1 VLRPIEARRAY
12 RHVMR
17 QLRFVSVDEDHAIV
31 QTADGAEQFSLLI
44 DTALRDA
51 VRTDLPR
58 HAAGPA
64 SEPARIGPREIQMRV
79 RAGESPDELAVDS
92 GTSLERILRFA
103 GPVLEERNRIAGE
116 ARRARARRS
125 TTEGQTVV
133 FGEAVDE
140 RFGAY
145 GIGADT
151 VSWDARRREDGQWV
165 IIANWIGGEAERQ
178 AEWAFDRSTRSVTPS
193 DETAADLL
201 SDKPIRALVTAEPG
215 RANLMAAPPLVPGIV
230 AFPARPDAHTGPL
243 PQVDEVFDQ
252 EAASPDAPR
261 RTGATKP
268 FAPAAAPMPSPAP
281 PAGPAASVP
290 SASIPPAPVPSASV
304 PPVSVPS
311 AAVEPP
317 ADELEAPPLPLR
329 LADPV
334 DAPEGAARDG
344 MTAPLPRL
352 TNLGV
357 AGRIEETEEQRAERA
372 RIPSW
377 DDILLGV
384 RRKRD

>member
-1 VLRPIEARRAY
+1 
-12 RHVMR
+12 MR

-51 VRTDLPR
+51 VRTDVPR
-58 HAAGPA
+58 HAVGPA
-64 SEPARIGPREIQMRV
+64 SDSARIGPREIQMRV
-79 RAGESPDELAVDS
+79 RAGESPDELAVES

-103 GPVLEERNRIAGE
+103 GPVLDERGRIAGE

-145 GIGADT
+145 GIDADT
-151 VSWDARRREDGQWV
+151 VTWDARRREDGQWV
-165 IIANWIGGEAERQ
+165 IIASWIGGEAERE
-178 AEWAFDRSTRSVTPS
+178 AEWAFHLGTRTVTPS
-193 DETAADLL
+193 DDTAADLL

-243 PQVDEVFDQ
+243 PQVDDVFDQ
-252 EAASPDAPR
+252 EAANPDEPR
-261 RTGATKP
+261 RAGAAAPTP
-268 FAPAAAPMPSPAP
+268 PAAAATPSPAP
-281 PAGPAASVP
+281 PA
-290 SASIPPAPVPSASV
+290 PVPSSPIPPVPA
-304 PPVSVPS
+304 PPVS
-311 AAVEPP
+311 AVIEPP

>member
-1 VLRPIEARRAY
+1 
-12 RHVMR
+12 MR

-31 QTADGAEQFSLLI
+31 QTADGAEQFSLLL

-51 VRTDLPR
+51 LRTDLPR
-58 HAAGPA
+58 HAVTPQ
-64 SEPARIGPREIQMRV
+64 EPSSIGPREIQMRV
-79 RAGESPDELAVDS
+79 RAGETPDELAVES

-103 GPVLEERNRIAGE
+103 GAVLEERSRIAGE

-133 FGEAVDE
+133 FGDAVDE
-140 RFGAY
+140 RFEAY
-145 GIGADT
+145 GIDAAA
-151 VSWDARRREDGQWV
+151 VSWDARRHEDGHWV
-165 IIANWIGGEAERQ
+165 ITATWVGGEAERQ
-178 AEWAFDRSTRSVTPS
+178 AEWAFHLGTRTVTPS
-193 DETAADLL
+193 DDTAADLL

-215 RANLMAAPPLVPGIV
+215 RANLTSAPPLVPGIV

-243 PQVDEVFDQ
+243 PPVDEVFDQ
-252 EAASPDAPR
+252 EAANPDEPRRAGGAGPLLPSAGLPAPAPHASSARPVPGAEDAP
-261 RTGATKP
+261 T
-268 FAPAAAPMPSPAP
+268 
-281 PAGPAASVP
+281 
-290 SASIPPAPVPSASV
+290 
-304 PPVSVPS
+304 
-311 AAVEPP
+311 
-317 ADELEAPPLPLR
+317 DELQAPPLPLR

-334 DAPEGAARDG
+334 DEPEGGAARDG

-357 AGRIEETEEQRAERA
+357 AGRVEETDEQRAERA

>member
-1 VLRPIEARRAY
+1 
-12 RHVMR
+12 MR

-51 VRTDLPR
+51 LRTDLPR
-58 HAAGPA
+58 HAVTPA
-64 SEPARIGPREIQMRV
+64 EPSRIGPREIQMRV
-79 RAGESPDELAVDS
+79 RAGESPDELAVES
-92 GTSLERILRFA
+92 GASLERILRFA
-103 GPVLEERNRIAGE
+103 GPVLEERGRIAGE

-125 TTEGQTVV
+125 TTEGQAVV

-145 GIGADT
+145 GIDPDA

-178 AEWAFDRSTRSVTPS
+178 AEWAFHLGTRTVTPS
-193 DETAADLL
+193 DDTAADLL

-215 RANLMAAPPLVPGIV
+215 RAHLLAAPPLVPGIV
-230 AFPARPDAHTGPL
+230 AFPARPDASTGPL
-243 PQVDEVFDQ
+243 PHVDEVFDQ
-252 EAASPDAPR
+252 EAANPDAPR
-261 RTGATKP
+261 RAGAI
-268 FAPAAAPMPSPAP
+268 APYSPAT
-281 PAGPAASVP
+281 A
-290 SASIPPAPVPSASV
+290 PAPVPPAPAPSASA
-304 PPVSVPS
+304 PPTVPS
-311 AAVEPP
+311 DLAAADLAAADLAASDLAASGLSDSEP
-317 ADELEAPPLPLR
+317 AAEELDAPPLPLH

-334 DAPEGAARDG
+334 GQPEGGPARDG
-344 MTAPLPRL
+344 MTVPLPRL

-357 AGRIEETEEQRAERA
+357 ANRIEETEEQRAERA

>member
-1 VLRPIEARRAY
+1 
-12 RHVMR
+12 MR

-58 HAAGPA
+58 HAAGA
-64 SEPARIGPREIQMRV
+64 GSEPARIGPREIQMRV
-79 RAGESPDELAVDS
+79 RAGESPDELAVES

-103 GPVLEERNRIAGE
+103 GPVLEERVRIAGE

-133 FGEAVDE
+133 FGEAVDA

-145 GIGADT
+145 GIDADS
-151 VSWDARRREDGQWV
+151 VSWDARRRDDGQWV
-165 IIANWIGGEAERQ
+165 IIAGWIGGEAERQ
-178 AEWAFDRSTRSVTPS
+178 AEWAFHLGTRTVTPS
-193 DETAADLL
+193 DDTAADLL
-201 SDKPIRALVTAEPG
+201 SDKPVRALVTAEPG

-230 AFPARPDAHTGPL
+230 AFPARADAHTGPL

-252 EAASPDAPR
+252 EAANPDAPR
-261 RTGATKP
+261 RSGAAGSIP
-268 FAPAAAPMPSPAP
+268 PAAAPMPAPHAPGAPMSAP
-281 PAGPAASVP
+281 PVSAASVVSAVSSPSGP
-290 SASIPPAPVPSASV
+290 SASGPSASGPSAPVP
-304 PPVSVPS
+304 
-311 AAVEPP
+311 AAAEPP

-334 DAPEGAARDG
+334 GDPDGGPARDG

-357 AGRIEETEEQRAERA
+357 AGRIGETDEQRAERA